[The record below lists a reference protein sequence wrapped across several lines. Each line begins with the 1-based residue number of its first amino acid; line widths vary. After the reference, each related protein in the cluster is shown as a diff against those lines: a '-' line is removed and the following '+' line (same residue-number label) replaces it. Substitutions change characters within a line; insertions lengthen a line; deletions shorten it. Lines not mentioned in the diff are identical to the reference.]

1 MAKKKSKTIPAKTRR
16 NSPINFENHNRSLI
30 AREGHIALGGLGAW
44 AERTS
49 KGPTKVKVT
58 PAAAKRR
65 KATDAAIAKNTP
77 KQTKATE
84 AARAKKF
91 ASLKKKVAKKGR
103 SR

>member
-1 MAKKKSKTIPAKTRR
+1 VAKKQSKVIPAKTRR
-16 NSPINFENHNRSLI
+16 NSPVNLENHNRSFI

-44 AERTS
+44 AKRTS
-49 KGPTKVKVT
+49 EGPPKIKVT

-65 KATDAAIAKNTP
+65 KATDALIAKNTP

-91 ASLKKKVAKKGR
+91 ASLKKKNKKD
-103 SR
+103 S